1 MVTWSNHACEYICC
15 LWPEKMNN
23 SKESMFS
30 SPNQGENMNNSKE
43 SMFSSPN
50 QGENMNKSKESM
62 FSSPQPPTPNSPQ
75 PPNSPQ
81 QPLKNQT
88 PNHRNHNKKHPSS
101 PKDQRVFEIGND
113 YFASASRL
121 ANPSS
126 NTFFSVVADRS
137 IFSCSAS
144 DKGISMI
151 LRIPERLMTAGTP
164 MKTSLWLYSPSK

>member
-1 MVTWSNHACEYICC
+1 MR
-15 LWPEKMNN
+15 L
-23 SKESMFS
+23 
-30 SPNQGENMNNSKE
+30 ENMNNSKE
-43 SMFSSPN
+43 SMFSSPS
-50 QGENMNKSKESM
+50 QSENMNTSKESM
-62 FSSPQPPTPNSPQ
+62 FPIPLTAPNP
-75 PPNSPQ
+75 
-81 QPLKNQT
+81 KNQT
-88 PNHRNHNKKHPSS
+88 PHHRKPQKTNKHPHS
-101 PKDQRVFEIGND
+101 PIGGRVFWIGND

-151 LRIPERLMTAGTP
+151 FRIPERLMTAGTP

>member
-62 FSSPQPPTPNSPQ
+62 FSSPQPPTA
-75 PPNSPQ
+75 PNSPQ

>member
-62 FSSPQPPTPNSPQ
+62 FSSPQPPTAH
-75 PPNSPQ
+75 NSPQ

>member
-1 MVTWSNHACEYICC
+1 MFLSPNQGENV
-15 LWPEKMNN
+15 NN

-30 SPNQGENMNNSKE
+30 SPQQ
-43 SMFSSPN
+43 FLTAPN
-50 QGENMNKSKESM
+50 
-62 FSSPQPPTPNSPQ
+62 P
-75 PPNSPQ
+75 
-81 QPLKNQT
+81 KNQT
-88 PNHRNHNKKHPSS
+88 PHHRKPQKTNKHPHS
-101 PKDQRVFEIGND
+101 PIGGRVFWIGND

>member
-1 MVTWSNHACEYICC
+1 MTWSNHACEYICC

-30 SPNQGENMNNSKE
+30 SPNQGENMN
-43 SMFSSPN
+43 
-50 QGENMNKSKESM
+50 KSKESM
-62 FSSPQPPTPNSPQ
+62 FSSPQPPT
-75 PPNSPQ
+75 PNSPQ

>member
-62 FSSPQPPTPNSPQ
+62 FSSPQPPTT
-75 PPNSPQ
+75 PNSPQ

>member
-62 FSSPQPPTPNSPQ
+62 FSSPQPPTA
-75 PPNSPQ
+75 PNSPQ

-164 MKTSLWLYSPSK
+164 MKISLWLYSPSK

>member
-1 MVTWSNHACEYICC
+1 MTWSNHACEYICC

-62 FSSPQPPTPNSPQ
+62 FSSPQPPTA
-75 PPNSPQ
+75 PNSPQ

>member
-1 MVTWSNHACEYICC
+1 
-15 LWPEKMNN
+15 MNN

-62 FSSPQPPTPNSPQ
+62 FSSPQPPTA
-75 PPNSPQ
+75 PNSPQ

>member
-62 FSSPQPPTPNSPQ
+62 FSSPQPPTAPNPLTA
-75 PPNSPQ
+75 PNP
-81 QPLKNQT
+81 KNQT
-88 PNHRNHNKKHPSS
+88 PHHRKPQKTNKHPHS
-101 PKDQRVFEIGND
+101 PIGGRVFWIGND

-164 MKTSLWLYSPSK
+164 MKISLWLYSPSK

>member
-1 MVTWSNHACEYICC
+1 MVLEKMNNSKESMVSSPSLT
-15 LWPEKMNN
+15 EKMNN

-30 SPNQGENMNNSKE
+30 SPQ
-43 SMFSSPN
+43 
-50 QGENMNKSKESM
+50 
-62 FSSPQPPTPNSPQ
+62 QPPTPKTKPHI
-75 PPNSPQ
+75 
-81 QPLKNQT
+81 T
-88 PNHRNHNKKHPSS
+88 ENHNKTKKHPHS
-101 PKDQRVFEIGND
+101 PIGGRVFWIGYD

-164 MKTSLWLYSPSK
+164 MKISLWLYSPSK

>member
-50 QGENMNKSKESM
+50 QGENMNNSKESM
-62 FSSPQPPTPNSPQ
+62 FSSPQPPTTPN
-75 PPNSPQ
+75 NPQ

>member
-62 FSSPQPPTPNSPQ
+62 FSSPQPPTA
-75 PPNSPQ
+75 PNSPQ

-101 PKDQRVFEIGND
+101 PKDQRVFEIGYD

>member
-1 MVTWSNHACEYICC
+1 MTWSNHACEYICC

-62 FSSPQPPTPNSPQ
+62 FSSPQPPTA
-75 PPNSPQ
+75 PNSPQ

-164 MKTSLWLYSPSK
+164 MKISLWLYSPSK